1 MNPHESAHAYARP
14 KQAGAHARLLVRMGW
29 RNVWRNRR
37 RSLVVI
43 SSIGFGI
50 FAMILSMGIMNG
62 FNIQMVENT
71 IGTSLGHVAVHR
83 KGWQD
88 DMKLS
93 LSFVPSNT
101 LFSALK
107 ANPRVIGYAPR
118 VKTDG
123 IVRSSETSQ
132 QVLVTGIDPL
142 MEKSAS
148 QISAYMLDEGGSR
161 FFTPADD
168 GAIIISKLLAEK
180 LDILPGDKMVLMLQD
195 KSRSIAGV
203 GLRVA
208 GLYRTPIDVFDKFT
222 VFVPLRKLQEITGL
236 GAGISEMTIRLENSR
251 HVDAVKAE
259 LVQKSGDPALEIL
272 TWKEMDPSLVRAV
285 KLFDQMM
292 YIFFA
297 IIFITVIFS
306 VANTLIMAIMER
318 FHEIGVMKSIGTR
331 PSWIFSLIMIEA
343 CFLGAVG
350 LAAGA
355 AAGIAATG
363 LLAHTGID
371 FSFYVESMR
380 TWGTGSVIYPAVKAL
395 DMVMAGVI
403 VLATTI
409 IAALYPALKAARIR
423 PLEALHYI

>member
-1 MNPHESAHAYARP
+1 M
-14 KQAGAHARLLVRMGW
+14 LVKMGW

-71 IGTSLGHVAVHR
+71 IGTSLGHIAIHR
-83 KGWQD
+83 RGWQD

-93 LSFVPSNT
+93 LNFIPSGA
-101 LFSALK
+101 LYSALK
-107 ANPRVIGYAPR
+107 ANSRIAGYAPR

-148 QISAYMLDEGGSR
+148 QIYDYTLKENGSR
-161 FFTPADD
+161 FFEPSDD
-168 GAIIISKLLAEK
+168 GAILISKILAEK
-180 LDILPGDKMVLMLQD
+180 LELLPGDKMVLMLQD
-195 KSRSIAGV
+195 KSRAIAGV

-208 GLYRTPIDVFDKFT
+208 GLYRTPIDVFDKFV

-236 GAGISEMTIRLENSR
+236 GNGISEMTVRLGNSR
-251 HVDAVKAE
+251 HVDAVKTDLARRA
-259 LVQKSGDPALEIL
+259 GDPSLEIL
-272 TWKEMDPSLVRAV
+272 TWKDMDPSLVRAV

-297 IIFITVIFS
+297 IIFVTVIFS

-343 CFLGAVG
+343 CFLGAAG
-350 LAAGA
+350 LAAGS
-355 AAGIAATG
+355 AAGMAATG

-380 TWGTGSVIYPAVKAL
+380 TWGTGSIIYPAIKAL
-395 DMVMAGVI
+395 DMIMAGVI
-403 VLATTI
+403 VLVTTI
-409 IAALYPALKAARIR
+409 LAALYPALKAARIR